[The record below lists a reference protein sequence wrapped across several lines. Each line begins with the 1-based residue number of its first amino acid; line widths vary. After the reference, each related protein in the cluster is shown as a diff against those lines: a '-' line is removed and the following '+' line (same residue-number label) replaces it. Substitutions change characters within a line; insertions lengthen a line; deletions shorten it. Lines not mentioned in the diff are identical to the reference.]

1 MLKSLKLQNMIY
13 MANPY
18 NLKNFA
24 KFELLNHLKMKTLKS
39 IFTSSFVLGSL
50 TLASA
55 QFGGNGMNNG
65 MGMGTRNQQSIQN
78 TNNFGRNEKSPEEIE
93 KERAENIDK
102 SVEALKTELKLD
114 ELQIIVIRKEIET
127 STKKIFAVIKN
138 EELSQEDKAKEIE
151 AISEKTD
158 TTINT
163 FLNAEQKE
171 KYKKFIENRREKLDK
186 LKDKRLR

>member
-1 MLKSLKLQNMIY
+1 
-13 MANPY
+13 
-18 NLKNFA
+18 
-24 KFELLNHLKMKTLKS
+24 MKTLKLV
-39 IFTSSFVLGSL
+39 FTTSLLLGSI
-50 TLASA
+50 TFASA

-65 MGMGTRNQQSIQN
+65 MGMGARNQQRMQN
-78 TNNFGRNEKSPEEIE
+78 PNNFGRNEKSAEEIE

-102 SVEALKTELKLD
+102 TVEFLKTELKLD

-127 STKKIFAVIKN
+127 SSKKIYAVVKN
-138 EELSQEDKAKEIE
+138 DEISEEDKTKEIE

-171 KYKKFIENRREKLDK
+171 KYKKFIENKKENLNKKL
-186 LKDKRLR
+186 LNNQV

>member
-1 MLKSLKLQNMIY
+1 
-13 MANPY
+13 
-18 NLKNFA
+18 
-24 KFELLNHLKMKTLKS
+24 MKTLKS
-39 IFTSSFVLGSL
+39 VFTTSLLLGSL
-50 TLASA
+50 TFASA

-65 MGMGTRNQQSIQN
+65 MGMGARNQQRMQN
-78 TNNFGRNEKSPEEIE
+78 PNNFGRNEKSAEDIE

-102 SVEALKTELKLD
+102 SVEFLKTELKLD

-127 STKKIFAVIKN
+127 SSKKIFAVVKN
-138 EELSQEDKAKEIE
+138 DEISEEDKTKEIE

-171 KYKKFIENRREKLDK
+171 KYKKFIENKKENLNK

>member
-1 MLKSLKLQNMIY
+1 
-13 MANPY
+13 
-18 NLKNFA
+18 
-24 KFELLNHLKMKTLKS
+24 MKTLKS
-39 IFTSSFVLGSL
+39 VFTTSLLLGSI
-50 TLASA
+50 TFASA

-65 MGMGTRNQQSIQN
+65 MNNGMGTRNQQSIQN
-78 TNNFGRNEKSPEEIE
+78 TNNFGRYEKSPEEIE
-93 KERAENIDK
+93 KERAENIEK

-127 STKKIFAVIKN
+127 STKKIFAVVKN
-138 EELSQEDKAKEIE
+138 EELSDEDKAKEIE

-171 KYKKFIENRREKLDK
+171 KYKKFIENRRDKLDK

>member
-1 MLKSLKLQNMIY
+1 
-13 MANPY
+13 
-18 NLKNFA
+18 
-24 KFELLNHLKMKTLKS
+24 MKTLKS
-39 IFTSSFVLGSL
+39 VFTTSLLLGSL
-50 TLASA
+50 TFASA

-65 MGMGTRNQQSIQN
+65 MGMGARNQQRMQN
-78 TNNFGRNEKSPEEIE
+78 PNNFGRNEKSAEEIE
-93 KERAENIDK
+93 KERAESINK
-102 SVEALKTELKLD
+102 TVEFLKTELKLD

-127 STKKIFAVIKN
+127 SSKKIFAVLKN
-138 EELSQEDKAKEIE
+138 EEISEEDKSKEIE

-171 KYKKFIENRREKLDK
+171 KYKKFVENKRENLNK

>member
-1 MLKSLKLQNMIY
+1 
-13 MANPY
+13 
-18 NLKNFA
+18 
-24 KFELLNHLKMKTLKS
+24 MKTLKS
-39 IFTSSFVLGSL
+39 VFTTSLLLGSI

-65 MGMGTRNQQSIQN
+65 MNNGMGTRNQQSIQN
-78 TNNFGRNEKSPEEIE
+78 TNNFGRYEKSPEEIE
-93 KERAENIDK
+93 KERAENIEK

-127 STKKIFAVIKN
+127 STKKIFAVVKN

-163 FLNAEQKE
+163 FLNA
-171 KYKKFIENRREKLDK
+171 
-186 LKDKRLR
+186 

>member
-1 MLKSLKLQNMIY
+1 MIY
-13 MANPY
+13 MVNLY
-18 NLKNFA
+18 NLKTFA
-24 KFELLNHLKMKTLKS
+24 KFELLNYLKMKTLKS
-39 IFTSSFVLGSL
+39 IFTISFILGSL
-50 TLASA
+50 TIASA
-55 QFGGNGMNNG
+55 QFGGNGMN
-65 MGMGTRNQQSIQN
+65 TRNQQSIQN
-78 TNNFGRNEKSPEEIE
+78 TNNFGRYEKSPEEIE
-93 KERAENIDK
+93 KERAENIEK

-127 STKKIFAVIKN
+127 STKKIFAVVKN
-138 EELSQEDKAKEIE
+138 EELSEEDKAKEIE

>member
-1 MLKSLKLQNMIY
+1 
-13 MANPY
+13 
-18 NLKNFA
+18 
-24 KFELLNHLKMKTLKS
+24 MKTLKLV
-39 IFTSSFVLGSL
+39 FTTSLLLGSI
-50 TLASA
+50 TFASA

-65 MGMGTRNQQSIQN
+65 MGMGARNQQRMQN
-78 TNNFGRNEKSPEEIE
+78 PNNFGRNEKSAEEIE

-102 SVEALKTELKLD
+102 TVEFLKTELKLD

-127 STKKIFAVIKN
+127 SSKKIYAVVKN
-138 EELSQEDKAKEIE
+138 DEISEEDKTKEIE

-171 KYKKFIENRREKLDK
+171 KYKKFIENKKENLNK
-186 LKDKRLR
+186 LKEKRSR

>member
-1 MLKSLKLQNMIY
+1 
-13 MANPY
+13 
-18 NLKNFA
+18 
-24 KFELLNHLKMKTLKS
+24 MKTLKS

>member
-1 MLKSLKLQNMIY
+1 
-13 MANPY
+13 
-18 NLKNFA
+18 
-24 KFELLNHLKMKTLKS
+24 MKTLKS
-39 IFTSSFVLGSL
+39 VFTTSLLLGSI
-50 TLASA
+50 TFASA

-78 TNNFGRNEKSPEEIE
+78 TNNFGRYEKSPEEIE
-93 KERAENIDK
+93 KERAENIEK

-127 STKKIFAVIKN
+127 STKKIFAVVKN

-171 KYKKFIENRREKLDK
+171 KYKKFIENRKEKLDK

>member
-1 MLKSLKLQNMIY
+1 
-13 MANPY
+13 
-18 NLKNFA
+18 
-24 KFELLNHLKMKTLKS
+24 MKTLKS
-39 IFTSSFVLGSL
+39 VFTTSLLLGSL
-50 TLASA
+50 TFASA

-65 MGMGTRNQQSIQN
+65 MGMGARNQQRMQN
-78 TNNFGRNEKSPEEIE
+78 PNNFGRNEKSAEDIE
-93 KERAENIDK
+93 KERAENVDK
-102 SVEALKTELKLD
+102 SVEFLKTELKLD

-127 STKKIFAVIKN
+127 SSKKIYAVVKN
-138 EELSQEDKAKEIE
+138 DEISEEDKTKEIE

-171 KYKKFIENRREKLDK
+171 KYKKFIENKKENLNK

>member
-1 MLKSLKLQNMIY
+1 
-13 MANPY
+13 
-18 NLKNFA
+18 
-24 KFELLNHLKMKTLKS
+24 MKTLKS
-39 IFTSSFVLGSL
+39 VFTTSLLLGSI
-50 TLASA
+50 TFATA

-78 TNNFGRNEKSPEEIE
+78 TNNFGRYEKSPEEIE
-93 KERAENIDK
+93 KERTENIEK

-127 STKKIFAVIKN
+127 STKKIFAVVKN

-171 KYKKFIENRREKLDK
+171 KYKKFIENRKEKLDK